1 LRRTLQGSVILLSQ
15 YGHKSIQLKF
25 DSSENFITETKIMG
39 VRNNR
44 KTHFGVYE
52 TREMSKHALAA
63 YAMDKWNNLD
73 SSLDKM
79 IEKLEA
85 ENKES
90 VNRYEEM
97 NNLFK
102 V

>member
-1 LRRTLQGSVILLSQ
+1 
-15 YGHKSIQLKF
+15 
-25 DSSENFITETKIMG
+25 
-39 VRNNR
+39 
-44 KTHFGVYE
+44 
-52 TREMSKHALAA
+52 
-63 YAMDKWNNLD
+63 MDKWNNLD